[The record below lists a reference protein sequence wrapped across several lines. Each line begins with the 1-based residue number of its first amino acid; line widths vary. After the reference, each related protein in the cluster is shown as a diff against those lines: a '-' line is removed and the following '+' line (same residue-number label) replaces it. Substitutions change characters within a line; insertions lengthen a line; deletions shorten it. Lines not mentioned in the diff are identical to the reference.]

1 MNLKYGIIGT
11 GAIGG
16 FFGSFLAKAGK
27 DVHFL
32 LNSDYEYVKKNGLTV
47 TSIKGNFHLQN
58 VNAYKSV
65 DEMPKCDV
73 IFVCLKTTSN
83 HILKEILPSITH
95 SRTVVVLIQNGLGF
109 EKKLAVDFPDLA
121 IAGGLAFIAS
131 SKESP
136 GHIGHYDFGTL
147 TIGSYQHENKAV
159 SQQIVDDF
167 NMADVKCTY
176 TEDLQLARWNKLL
189 WNIPFNGV
197 CVVLNSSTKE
207 LITHPASRQLV
218 TDLMNEVVDAA
229 YACGV
234 KMDRSGVEK
243 MINNTL
249 KMKPYAPSMK
259 LDFDFKRPM
268 EIEAIYSNPVN
279 EARACGFDMKYT
291 AVIEKQLHFIQDGYL
306 GEGQEV

>member
-32 LNSDYEYVKKNGLTV
+32 LHSDYDYVKENGLTV
-47 TSIKGNFHLQN
+47 NSIKGNFHLQE
-58 VNAYKSV
+58 VNAYNSV
-65 DEMPKCDV
+65 DEMPQCDV
-73 IFVCLKTTSN
+73 LFVCLKTTHN
-83 HILKEILPSITH
+83 HILKDLLPSITH
-95 SRTVVVLIQNGLGF
+95 SKTVIVMIQNGLGF
-109 EKKLAVDFPDLA
+109 EKKLSADFPDLS

-147 TIGSYQHENKAV
+147 TIGSYQHENKV
-159 SQQIVDDF
+159 VLQQICEDF
-167 NMADVKCTY
+167 NDAEVKCSY
-176 TEDLQLARWNKLL
+176 TENLHLARWNKLL

-197 CVVLNSSTKE
+197 CVVLNASTKG
-207 LITHPASRQLV
+207 LITHPAARQLV

-229 YACGV
+229 LACGV
-234 KMDRSGVEK
+234 EMDRSGVEK

-268 EIEAIYSNPVN
+268 EIEAIYSNPIE
-279 EARACGFDMKYT
+279 EAKEFGFDMKYAAT
-291 AVIEKQLHFIQDGYL
+291 IEKQLHFIQDGYL